1 MNENFENSNII
12 YTKWKEEY
20 FSNKKIE
27 LKKNFNHY
35 ELETLKKLG
44 IIVENEKY
52 TEYEYHEMEM
62 LLYSYYGEDEA
73 GNIIETEILKE
84 KGIDKKEYE
93 EILNRFSKISSYYN
107 L

>member
-1 MNENFENSNII
+1 MSENFESSSIR
-12 YTKWKEEY
+12 YDKWKEEY

-44 IIVENEKY
+44 VIIESNKY
-52 TEYEYHEMEM
+52 TEYEYHKIEMI
-62 LLYSYYGEDEA
+62 LYSYYGEEGK
-73 GNIIETEILKE
+73 GNIIQTEIRKE
-84 KGIDKKEYE
+84 KGIEKKEYE